1 MGTALEVISGFTTA
15 AGATQTA
22 LTMATGD
29 SLTIRATLPDKKVWL
44 LNTWVDAQAAGVLR
58 IKSPKLH
65 DAVHGIRLRT
75 TISEAKPLLPMDPQ
89 QRLYPQDVLSVDLSG
104 SATAGDIETAVLL
117 IYYEDLPGI
126 MARLIGE
133 AELGRRIQNVFGV
146 ETDLTAG
153 TAGGW
158 SGSRAVNADFDVFKA
173 NTDYALMGYLA
184 DVETAAISWKGAD
197 TGNLRV
203 GGPGD
208 ELARHLTAE
217 WFVRLSRLSGIP
229 MIPVFNSA
237 NKAAITI
244 EVASDENAASPKVTS
259 LFAELGAP
267 RPA

>member
-29 SLTIRATLPDKKVWL
+29 SLTIRATLPEKKVWL
-44 LNTWVDAQAAGVLR
+44 LNAWVDAQAAGVVR
-58 IKSPKLH
+58 IRSPKMH
-65 DAVHGIRLRT
+65 DAVHGIRMRT
-75 TISEAKPLLPMDPQ
+75 TISEAKPLLPYDVN
-89 QRLYPQDVLSVDLSG
+89 QRLYAQDVLTVDLSG
-104 SATAGDIETAVLL
+104 SATAGDIETVVLL
-117 IYYEDLPGI
+117 LYYEDLPGI
-126 MARLIGE
+126 AARLISGPE
-133 AELGRRIQNVFGV
+133 VDRRIVNQFGV

-158 SGSRAVNADFDVFKA
+158 SGARAVNADFDVFKA
-173 NTDYALMGYLA
+173 NTDYALLGYLA
-184 DVETAAISWKGAD
+184 DVETACISWKGAD

-208 ELARHLTAE
+208 ELARQMTAE
-217 WFVRLSRLSGIP
+217 WFVRLSRLTGMP

-237 NKAAITI
+237 NKAAITV

-259 LFAELGAP
+259 IFAELAP
-267 RPA
+267 K